1 LPKAAIQPVSIAIEP
16 GSGRSAVLAYAKI
29 FMASA
34 AVTLNVAGVVIVGA
48 SGQRII
54 ITLGRRRAGPTNL
67 VVSPLGLI
75 VPETRGVVG

>member
-1 LPKAAIQPVSIAIEP
+1 
-16 GSGRSAVLAYAKI
+16 
-29 FMASA
+29 MASA
-34 AVTLNVAGVVIVGA
+34 ALTLNVAGVVIVGA